1 MTQANTNPSQASQA
15 NTHPTTIAPVRGWCR
30 ISATVPSHQR
40 EPVSSNNESYN
51 DIYYN
56 SIVSPLE
63 KEIETEVSRQSK
75 VRHKGRFL
83 KGPIPMHLIARA
95 AKLPGQALALYL
107 AVHHQTALTGKAL
120 VTLPSALLTELGI
133 SRDAKARGLRHLE
146 QASLIR
152 IERSCGRS
160 VRVGLTTAN

>member
-1 MTQANTNPSQASQA
+1 MSQANTNPSQA
-15 NTHPTTIAPVRGWCR
+15 NTHPTTFAPMRGWR
-30 ISATVPSHQR
+30 RTDAKVPSHQR
-40 EPVSSNNESYN
+40 EPVPSNNISYKNISNNINESN
-51 DIYYN
+51 N
-56 SIVSPLE
+56 E

-75 VRHKGRFL
+75 VRYNGRFL
-83 KGPIPMHLIARA
+83 KGPIPIHLIATA

-107 AVHHQTALTGKAL
+107 AVHHQTTLTCKDL
-120 VTLPSALLTELGI
+120 VTLPSSLLAELGI

>member
-1 MTQANTNPSQASQA
+1 MSQA
-15 NTHPTTIAPVRGWCR
+15 NTGSSQANSHPTTFAPMRGWCR
-30 ISATVPSHQR
+30 TDAKVASHQR
-40 EPVSSNNESYN
+40 EPVPSYNESYN
-51 DIYYN
+51 DISFYN
-56 SIVSPLE
+56 NIGSPLE
-63 KEIETEVSRQSK
+63 KEIETEVSRKSK
-75 VRHKGRFL
+75 VRHQGRFL
-83 KGPIPMHLIARA
+83 KGPIPMHLIAKA

-107 AVHHQTALTGKAL
+107 AVHHQTTLTCKDL
-120 VTLPSALLTELGI
+120 VTLPSNLLAELGI